1 MSISQRFSFVAGYL
15 FCFRILAITNSAAK
29 NILMSFG
36 SVMYIPGSVIA
47 VSLAIHMFS
56 FCGYSQIVFQNDC
69 TSLYFHQKCMR
80 V

>member
-1 MSISQRFSFVAGYL
+1 MLVFHTMNISQRFSFVAGYL

-56 FCGYSQIVFQNDC
+56 FCGYSQFIFVPVY
-69 TSLYFHQKCMR
+69 TSIR
-80 V
+80 NV